1 MVSLAL
7 TSARMT
13 ARQARLARSMM
24 FDGKDEE
31 QMVVE
36 SEEKG
41 AMSRNGKQG
50 ERKKKKEN
58 EKKILKYSN

>member
-1 MVSLAL
+1 MAL

-50 ERKKKKEN
+50 ERKKKKRKRKEN
-58 EKKILKYSN
+58 IKIF

>member
-36 SEEKG
+36 SVEKG